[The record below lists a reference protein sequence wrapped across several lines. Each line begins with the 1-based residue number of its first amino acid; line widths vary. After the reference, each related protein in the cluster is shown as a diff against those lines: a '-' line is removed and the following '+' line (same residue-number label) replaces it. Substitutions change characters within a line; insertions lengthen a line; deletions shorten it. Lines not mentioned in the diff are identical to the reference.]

1 MIMHSCNKIMDPGV
15 EKADLLSDPNY
26 FMITC
31 VVMNGLRL
39 FCEPQI

>member
-1 MIMHSCNKIMDPGV
+1 MDPGV

-39 FCEPQI
+39 FCETQI

>member
-15 EKADLLSDPNY
+15 ENADLLSDPNY

-39 FCEPQI
+39 FSEPQI

>member
-1 MIMHSCNKIMDPGV
+1 MDPGV

-31 VVMNGLRL
+31 IVMHGLPL